1 LSDLLTNLLV
11 SRRRHSQKLN
21 DFAQPI
27 VFAPELEAAAAN
39 GGIVIIPEEEE
50 VPTDQNTEFPDH
62 YGAYLPTYYP
72 DVEEDPNASQVLEI
86 APPASTGRSGLRAD
100 DADLRFFHDR
110 LGSGPAMYSS
120 SSDTLL
126 SAYIINLPYA
136 FKNII

>member
-1 LSDLLTNLLV
+1 MKI

-21 DFAQPI
+21 DFTRPI
-27 VFAPELEAAAAN
+27 VFAPEREAAAN
-39 GGIVIIPEEEE
+39 GGVVIIPEEDE
-50 VPTDQNTEFPDH
+50 VPTDMNTEFPDH

-86 APPASTGRSGLRAD
+86 APPSSASTGRNMRSAMSD

-110 LGSGPAMYSS
+110 LGIGSALYSS

-126 SAYIINLPYA
+126 STCFAA
-136 FKNII
+136 F